1 VVTVLNNQKRQVTCY
16 PNPTSDKI
24 NLMLDQVKISDIQIF
39 NLLGENVTQQA
50 IIDDEKAN
58 TIVIDLSALESG
70 MYLIK
75 SKNEQFTVGKL

>member
-1 VVTVLNNQKRQVTCY
+1 MTVLNNQKRQVTCY

-58 TIVIDLSALESG
+58 TIVIYLSALESG